1 MMLALGMFVFMRQT
15 LPHQT
20 MQRESDYRWPSNSRI
35 GKRDAFQ
42 FLGVGEENITLA
54 GVLYPE
60 LTGGKLTMT
69 TLRLMAEEGRAW
81 PLLDGTGMIYGMY
94 VISKVSET
102 GSIFFADG
110 TPRKIDFTLSLTR
123 VDESLAALYGD
134 IGASL
139 TNLLVVRYSL
149 QPADDNHSFGHGK
162 AESLAALAQSM
173 FISGSALFLFLTGI
187 QHLISPT
194 PMTDPGVGVIV
205 TIVALICTI
214 ILVSFQRWVV
224 RRTQSQAVRADM
236 LHYQSDVMMN
246 GAILLA
252 LGLSWYGWHRA
263 DALFALGIGIYI
275 LYSALRMGYEAVQSL
290 LDRALPDEE
299 RQEIIDIVT
308 SWPGVSGAHDLRTRQ
323 SGPTR
328 FIQIHL
334 EMEDSLPLVQA
345 HMVADQVEQAILR
358 RFPGSDVIIHQDP
371 CSVVPREG
379 KRSMLS

>member
-1 MMLALGMFVFMRQT
+1 MTTNNIIVLCAFIAYMIIMIVIGFVCSKGNKNN
-15 LPHQT
+15 
-20 MQRESDYRWPSNSRI
+20 EDY
-35 GKRDAFQ
+35 
-42 FLGVGEENITLA
+42 FLGGRNLGSWTAAMSAQASDMSGWLLMGLPGAVYLA
-54 GVLYPE
+54 G
-60 LTGGKLTMT
+60 TGEAWIAVGLLIGTILNWYIVSAR
-69 TLRLMAEEGRAW
+69 LRK
-81 PLLDGTGMIYGMY
+81 Y
-94 VISKVSET
+94 
-102 GSIFFADG
+102 
-110 TPRKIDFTLSLTR
+110 
-123 VDESLAALYGD
+123 
-134 IGASL
+134 
-139 TNLLVVRYSL
+139 
-149 QPADDNHSFGHGK
+149 
-162 AESLAALAQSM
+162 
-173 FISGSALFLFLTGI
+173 
-187 QHLISPT
+187 
-194 PMTDPGVGVIV
+194 
-205 TIVALICTI
+205 TIVAGNSLTIPSFFKNRYRDHKNIIKIVSASIIAVFFTVYTASAFSSGAKLFATLFSDSASGDENYNRVYVIGLIVAAVV
-214 ILVSFQRWVV
+214 ILVYTFMGGFK
-224 RRTQSQAVRADM
+224 AVCTTD
-236 LHYQSDVMMN
+236 LIQGLMMIV
-246 GAILLA
+246 AILLA

>member
-1 MMLALGMFVFMRQT
+1 MNQSYGRLV
-15 LPHQT
+15 
-20 MQRESDYRWPSNSRI
+20 SRAAI
-35 GKRDAFQ
+35 AA
-42 FLGVGEENITLA
+42 TA
-54 GVLYPE
+54 
-60 LTGGKLTMT
+60 
-69 TLRLMAEEGRAW
+69 MASLLLLIKIFAW
-81 PLLDGTGMIYGMY
+81 WY
-94 VISKVSET
+94 T
-102 GSIFFADG
+102 GSVSI
-110 TPRKIDFTLSLTR
+110 
-123 VDESLAALYGD
+123 LAALVDPLVD

-236 LHYQSDVMMN
+236 
-246 GAILLA
+246 